1 MIGRLGDNSI
11 ETGQYVATFY
21 GAGYE
26 SIANREKVKKI
37 YPLRW
42 KKGSTF

>member
-1 MIGRLGDNSI
+1 MIGRLRDNPLGS
-11 ETGQYVATFY
+11 GQYVATSY

-37 YPLRW
+37 YPFFQR
-42 KKGSTF
+42 KG